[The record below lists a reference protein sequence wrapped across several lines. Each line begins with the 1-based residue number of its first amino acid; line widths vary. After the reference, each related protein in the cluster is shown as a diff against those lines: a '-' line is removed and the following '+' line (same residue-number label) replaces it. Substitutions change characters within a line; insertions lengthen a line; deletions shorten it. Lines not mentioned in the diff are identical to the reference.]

1 MGTQT
6 HPFPRSQQKHRAG
19 NGILLKTPQS
29 HSTVRDGRMRATMD
43 HMMVTSHPSHSSYAH
58 MSLALVTGRARHVR
72 LPMWSHEYLT
82 ASPHS
87 TMYPPV
93 TAMSRPGTERM
104 LGPHPRPY
112 HCGRAE
118 EGFWRVQKS
127 QGTNTWLVRS
137 STHWPPVCW
146 SLMSPIQAN
155 TQTCG
160 HWWPP
165 TALKPCAPHPPLGAP
180 EGTVTPNGLSP
191 FLGVQAW
198 WGGSEG
204 QDSWTSSPS
213 APGRA
218 SCTVLNAVH

>member
-1 MGTQT
+1 
-6 HPFPRSQQKHRAG
+6 
-19 NGILLKTPQS
+19 
-29 HSTVRDGRMRATMD
+29 
-43 HMMVTSHPSHSSYAH
+43 
-58 MSLALVTGRARHVR
+58 
-72 LPMWSHEYLT
+72 
-82 ASPHS
+82 
-87 TMYPPV
+87 MYPPV
-93 TAMSRPGTERM
+93 TAMSRPETERM

-137 STHWPPVCW
+137 STDWPPVCW

-155 TQTCG
+155 TPTYG

-165 TALKPCAPHPPLGAP
+165 TLRQATALKPCPLHPPLGAP
-180 EGTVTPNGLSP
+180 EGTGTPNGLSP

-204 QDSWTSSPS
+204 QDSWTPSPS
-213 APGRA
+213 APGHA
-218 SCTVLNAVH
+218 SLHCLKRSPLKNAKAGLPGLGASSAAPVAPGAPARGAPHRPRLSRFSYTPTGVSVVAAGARDGAGSGPRSAGTAPTFW